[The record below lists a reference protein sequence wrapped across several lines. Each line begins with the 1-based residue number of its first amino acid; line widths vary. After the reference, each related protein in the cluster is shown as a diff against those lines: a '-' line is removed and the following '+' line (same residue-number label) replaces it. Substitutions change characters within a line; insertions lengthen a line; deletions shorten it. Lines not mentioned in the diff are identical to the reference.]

1 MTKFIKAFRTTEN
14 EVCAMYSQNFQEFV
28 IFWNNIHPATGVTSD
43 YDLQIKCLANNEN
56 LVEKVENA
64 ISLGESDDNK
74 DLDLYLFIR
83 DTFDKLDKVDLQ
95 ILRTLQENARLTTKE
110 LAARVS
116 LSSTPVFER
125 LKRLESG
132 GYIKKYIAVLDA
144 EKLNQGFVVFCSVKL
159 RRLNRDIAAEFTR
172 IIQDI
177 PEVTECYNIS
187 GSYDYLLKIHAPN
200 MKYYQEFILNV
211 LGTIDSLGSLES
223 TFVMAEVKHQYGIH
237 I

>member
-1 MTKFIKAFRTTEN
+1 MTE
-14 EVCAMYSQNFQEFV
+14 
-28 IFWNNIHPATGVTSD
+28 
-43 YDLQIKCLANNEN
+43 
-56 LVEKVENA
+56 
-64 ISLGESDDNK
+64 
-74 DLDLYLFIR
+74 
-83 DTFDKLDKVDLQ
+83 KLDKVDLQ

-110 LAARVS
+110 LAAQGS

-125 LKRLESG
+125 LIRRERE

-144 EKLNQGFVVFCSVKL
+144 DKLNQGFVVFCNVKL
-159 RRLNRDIAAEFTR
+159 RRMNKDIAMEFTR
-172 IIQDI
+172 IIQNI

-200 MKYYQEFILNV
+200 MKYYQEFIINV

-223 TFVMAEVKHQYGIH
+223 MFVMDEVKHDYGLH

>member
-1 MTKFIKAFRTTEN
+1 MPLKTT
-14 EVCAMYSQNFQEFV
+14 S
-28 IFWNNIHPATGVTSD
+28 IT
-43 YDLQIKCLANNEN
+43 IKCIVMDFYQVLEKRRTIRDFSNKEVTDEV
-56 LVEKVENA
+56 LEKVLSAAFKAPTNDHLRQFE
-64 ISLGESDDNK
+64 
-74 DLDLYLFIR
+74 FIVVR
-83 DTFDKLDKVDLQ
+83 G
-95 ILRTLQENARLTTKE
+95 QENIARLISPVAENTKTIQQTQ
-110 LAARVS
+110 LKAAENV
-116 LSSTPVFER
+116 
-125 LKRLESG
+125 

-200 MKYYQEFILNV
+200 MKYYQEFILNI

-223 TFVMAEVKHQYGIH
+223 TFVMAEVKHRYGIH

>member
-1 MTKFIKAFRTTEN
+1 MQYICIDR
-14 EVCAMYSQNFQEFV
+14 
-28 IFWNNIHPATGVTSD
+28 
-43 YDLQIKCLANNEN
+43 
-56 LVEKVENA
+56 
-64 ISLGESDDNK
+64 
-74 DLDLYLFIR
+74 
-83 DTFDKLDKVDLQ
+83 VDLQ

-125 LKRLESG
+125 LKRLENG

-172 IIQDI
+172 II

-187 GSYDYLLKIHAPN
+187 GSYDYLLKIHSPN

-223 TFVMAEVKHQYGIH
+223 TFVMNEVKHEYGIH

>member
-1 MTKFIKAFRTTEN
+1 MTE
-14 EVCAMYSQNFQEFV
+14 
-28 IFWNNIHPATGVTSD
+28 
-43 YDLQIKCLANNEN
+43 
-56 LVEKVENA
+56 
-64 ISLGESDDNK
+64 
-74 DLDLYLFIR
+74 
-83 DTFDKLDKVDLQ
+83 KLDKVDLQ

-110 LAARVS
+110 LAAQVS

-125 LKRLESG
+125 LKGLERE

-144 EKLNQGFVVFCSVKL
+144 DKLNQGFVVFCNVKL
-159 RRLNRDIAAEFTR
+159 RRMNKDIAMEFTR
-172 IIQDI
+172 IIQNI

-200 MKYYQEFILNV
+200 MKYYQEFIINV

-223 TFVMAEVKHQYGIH
+223 MFVMDEVKHDYGLH

>member
-1 MTKFIKAFRTTEN
+1 M
-14 EVCAMYSQNFQEFV
+14 
-28 IFWNNIHPATGVTSD
+28 
-43 YDLQIKCLANNEN
+43 
-56 LVEKVENA
+56 
-64 ISLGESDDNK
+64 
-74 DLDLYLFIR
+74 
-83 DTFDKLDKVDLQ
+83 DTFDKLDRVDLQ

-132 GYIKKYIAVLDA
+132 GY
-144 EKLNQGFVVFCSVKL
+144 
-159 RRLNRDIAAEFTR
+159 
-172 IIQDI
+172 
-177 PEVTECYNIS
+177 
-187 GSYDYLLKIHAPN
+187 PN

>member
-1 MTKFIKAFRTTEN
+1 MET
-14 EVCAMYSQNFQEFV
+14 
-28 IFWNNIHPATGVTSD
+28 
-43 YDLQIKCLANNEN
+43 
-56 LVEKVENA
+56 
-64 ISLGESDDNK
+64 
-74 DLDLYLFIR
+74 
-83 DTFDKLDKVDLQ
+83 LDKKDLQ
-95 ILRTLQENARLTTKE
+95 ILRTLQVNARLTTKE
-110 LAARVS
+110 LAARVN

-125 LKRLESG
+125 LKRLENG
-132 GYIKKYIAVLDA
+132 GYRKKYIAVLDA
-144 EKLNQGFVVFCSVKL
+144 EKLNLGFVVFCRVKL
-159 RRLNRDIAAEFTR
+159 SKLNREIATEFTR

-223 TFVMAEVKHQYGIH
+223 TFVMDEVKHDYGIH

>member
-1 MTKFIKAFRTTEN
+1 MIGSNIKQDIEEIRKI
-14 EVCAMYSQNFQEFV
+14 Y
-28 IFWNNIHPATGVTSD
+28 
-43 YDLQIKCLANNEN
+43 
-56 LVEKVENA
+56 
-64 ISLGESDDNK
+64 
-74 DLDLYLFIR
+74 LYLLLYKEKAHSPAFEWHTLKEYFTM
-83 DTFDKLDKVDLQ
+83 DTLDKTDLQ

-172 IIQDI
+172 MIQDI

-223 TFVMAEVKHQYGIH
+223 TFVIDEVKHEYGIH